1 MRGIFLT
8 FSLCIVLFGFSSN
21 NSTSVMQDSI
31 LFKVVVHDSE
41 SITKWEYKYPFNYV
55 FQKDQHE
62 MKGLQAK
69 QEVTNLFSEIPLSK
83 ASKAEELVKF
93 LEDKG
98 FSTIERLDVSWQEKE
113 DHLYTWVWERE

>member
-1 MRGIFLT
+1 MRGILFI
-8 FSLCIVLFGFSSN
+8 FSLCVVLFGFSSN
-21 NSTSVMQDSI
+21 GSEIMKESV

-55 FQKDQHE
+55 FQKGQHE

-98 FSTIERLDVSWQEKE
+98 FSSIERLDISWQEKD
-113 DHLYTWVWERE
+113 DHLYTWVWEREQ